1 MKNIKEI
8 LIIDDDH
15 KNIFALT
22 AVLKAKKFQCTSAL
36 SADEGFK
43 ILSSNHNIGAV
54 LMDMMMPEMD
64 GYEAIRKMKE
74 SQELKDIPVIAI
86 TAQAMS
92 GDREK
97 CLIAG
102 ADGYISKPLNVDEL
116 VEILN
121 KINGLK

>member
-102 ADGYISKPLNVDEL
+102 ADGYISKPVNVDEL